1 MTFSISEKKEV
12 IVFFL
17 YIYIFSNMVLGDS
30 ERTNIFSLNI
40 NCYVLSKSHC
50 DFKLLS
56 LMTYEE

>member
-12 IVFFL
+12 IVFFF
-17 YIYIFSNMVLGDS
+17 IYIFSNMVLGDS
-30 ERTNIFSLNI
+30 DERTNIFSLNI
-40 NCYVLSKSHC
+40 NCYLLSKSHC